1 MKPEKPTPAATE
13 DPNQALVETA
23 AKQHEADTK
32 TLKDR
37 EAKRQAAHAAQVAE
51 SAGKPKAS

>member
-1 MKPEKPTPAATE
+1 MKPAKPTPAIAE
-13 DPNQALVETA
+13 DPNKALCEKA
-23 AKQHEADTK
+23 ATQHEADTK

-51 SAGKPKAS
+51 SSAKPKAS

>member
-1 MKPEKPTPAATE
+1 MKPAKPTPAIAE
-13 DPNQALVETA
+13 DPNKALCEKA
-23 AKQHEADTK
+23 ATQHEADAK